1 MAAVAEASLRILIVE
16 DETIVALDLR
26 ERIRAL
32 GYEPCGIADT
42 PAKAQ
47 ALALEQKPALI
58 LMDIM
63 LKGNGDGIDA
73 AASIRALMDVP
84 VVYVTAFS
92 DDDTLTRV
100 KATSPY
106 GYIVKPYHERELRIG
121 IELALAKH
129 QSELE
134 LIRAKRA
141 AEESDRAKTRF
152 LSNLSHEFVTPI
164 NSMLGFL
171 DLALPLA
178 QDNELA
184 EYLSMVASSAHK
196 LETLLF
202 SLLDYAKLESGSL
215 MPMVNDFYLEDFL
228 LRCWAPYRVEA
239 YAKGLG
245 LRFYIDPGL
254 PEMAQGDSAKLSIIV
269 RNLIENAVKFTD
281 EGSVI
286 LEARRSGE
294 RDLELLVIDSGP
306 GIARDESDRLF
317 KQFTQAD
324 DSSTRKIGGL
334 GIGLALAKGL
344 CELLGAKLSLE
355 PGLQSGSVF
364 KLLLPSALQG
374 EAAFPRPGD
383 RLSGAIVGL
392 MQPDALC
399 APDVR
404 RWSEALSIGLCTPQ
418 SAAGNAEL
426 VISGSAAWHAL
437 SDTDRAKALESLGA
451 RASVLV
457 LGSPVDNSQ
466 CMLDNRFVMY
476 RPYPLSLSI
485 FLDALAEARV
495 RAVDGAQSSKPRN
508 DIRRIG

>member
-1 MAAVAEASLRILIVE
+1 VAGAAPGSLRILIVE
-16 DETIVALDLR
+16 DETIVALDLK

-42 PAKAQ
+42 PDKAKDL
-47 ALALEQKPALI
+47 ALAQKPALI

-73 AASIRALMDVP
+73 AAAIKALMDVP
-84 VVYVTAFS
+84 VVFVTAFS
-92 DDDTLTRV
+92 DEDTLKRV

-106 GYIVKPYHERELRIG
+106 GYIVKPYHERELRIS

-171 DLALPLA
+171 ELALPLA
-178 QDNELA
+178 RDEELA

-215 MPMVNDFYLEDFL
+215 MPIVNDFYLEDFL
-228 LRCWAPYRVEA
+228 LRCWVPYRVEA
-239 YAKGLG
+239 YGKGLG
-245 LRFYIDPGL
+245 LRFYIEPGL
-254 PEMAQGDSAKLSIIV
+254 PETAQGDSAKLSIIV
-269 RNLIENAVKFTD
+269 KNLLENAVKFTD
-281 EGSVI
+281 EGSVC

-294 RDLELLVIDSGP
+294 RDLELLVIDTGP
-306 GIARDESDRLF
+306 GIALEESDRLF
-317 KQFTQAD
+317 LQFTQAD

-334 GIGLALAKGL
+334 GIGLTLAKGL
-344 CELLGAKLSLE
+344 CELLGATLSLE
-355 PGLQSGSVF
+355 PGPVGGTVF
-364 KLLLPSALQG
+364 RVLLPSALHG
-374 EAAFPRPGD
+374 DAAFPRPGD
-383 RLSGAIVGL
+383 RLGGAVVAL
-392 MQPDALC
+392 MQADALC
-399 APDVR
+399 APDVE
-404 RWSEALSIGLCTPQ
+404 RWSKALSIGIRTPDN
-418 SAAGNAEL
+418 AAGDAEL
-426 VISGSAAWHAL
+426 ALCGSAAWHAL
-437 SDTDRAKALESLGA
+437 SESERAASLEAFGA
-451 RASVLV
+451 KASVLV

-466 CMLDNRFVMY
+466 CVLSNRFVMY
-476 RPYPLSLSI
+476 RPYPLGLSV
-485 FLDALAEARV
+485 FLDALAEARA
-495 RAVDGAQSSKPRN
+495 RAADDAQSSKPRN

>member
-1 MAAVAEASLRILIVE
+1 MASEAQAPLRILIVE
-16 DETIVALDLR
+16 DETIVALDLK

-47 ALALEQKPALI
+47 DLALARQPALI

-63 LKGNGDGIDA
+63 LKGNGDGIEA

-92 DDDTLTRV
+92 DEETLARV

-106 GYIVKPYHERELRIG
+106 GYIVKPYHERELRIS

-129 QSELE
+129 ESERE
-134 LIRAKRA
+134 LLRAKRA

-171 DLALPLA
+171 DLAMPLVK
-178 QDNELA
+178 DEELA
-184 EYLSMVASSAHK
+184 EYLSMVGSSAHK

-215 MPMVNDFYLEDFL
+215 MPMVNEFYLEDFL

-239 YAKGLG
+239 YGKGLG

-254 PEMAQGDSAKLSIIV
+254 PLMARSDSAKLSIIIK
-269 RNLIENAVKFTD
+269 NLIENAVKFTD
-281 EGSVI
+281 SGAVS
-286 LEARRSGE
+286 LEAWRSGE
-294 RDLELLVIDSGP
+294 RDLELSIIDTGP
-306 GIARDESDRLF
+306 GIALEECDRLF
-317 KQFTQAD
+317 MQFTQAD

-344 CELLGAKLSLE
+344 CELLGLKLSLE
-355 PGLQSGSVF
+355 PGPVSGSVF
-364 KLLLPSALQG
+364 KVLVPGALDG
-374 EAAFPRPGD
+374 EPAFPRPGD
-383 RLSGAIVGL
+383 RLNAAVVGL

-399 APDVR
+399 APDLR
-404 RWSEALSIGLCTPQ
+404 RWAEALSIGLRAPD
-418 SAAGNAEL
+418 SAAGDAEL
-426 VISGSAAWHAL
+426 VICGSAAWHAL
-437 SDTDRAKALESLGA
+437 SERDRLAALDAFGPK
-451 RASVLV
+451 ASVLV
-457 LGSPVDNSQ
+457 LGSPVDSSEG
-466 CMLDNRFVMY
+466 MLDTRFVMH
-476 RPYPLSLSI
+476 RPYPLSLSV

-495 RAVDGAQSSKPRN
+495 RSLDEVQHNKPRN